1 MREISR
7 KAKHKIGIAR
17 ARLWGRF
24 YRLQFFL
31 KSWVARRWSP
41 LLVLGLLAAFS
52 ASVYLRPELKKVLD
66 ETDLIGIETFRSLFQ
81 SLGGGLVGAS
91 AIAFAIVLFAM
102 QTNVE
107 KMPHGLFKRLS
118 SDGRLLGAY
127 LLSFLLSVFV
137 MSLSLVPNSDWITV
151 AVLSAFWATVSI
163 LWLFLFA
170 YRRALLLINPV
181 SQLSILV
188 HDTTRSLDAW
198 AKMADNLTP
207 LLVSGP
213 GDIET
218 DRIKLDLPR
227 YQYFQLNSH
236 WTNEL
241 KRSISHTI
249 SYSRRYAEI
258 GDHEVS
264 LAALVSLL
272 RLNEAYIR
280 AKGNTFFNNNPFM
293 NNPMSR
299 DGVITETLEHL
310 RQNIQIG
317 IARGDEQQI
326 EQAMRTM
333 SSLVAVY
340 LSIDYSDERA
350 SRTHAHLAAGY
361 LGSAVRS
368 VAPHKMVDVLM
379 EGVRLLRDNARQIL
393 AIEGADE
400 IQTVVEDIAKLAG
413 LGIANEDYR
422 PITVTAVEALASLT
436 LDLLRSRNRD
446 IGYAAKKIRSWIS
459 LLAELALA
467 TPETSFNS
475 KHHDLL
481 EPYYSGRS
489 LESLQLGL
497 TDLVNAVIGADK
509 DDADAK
515 QVAVNICRWADQMY
529 STERDL
535 LKKAAAAKS
544 SLAYDI
550 VHWITHVTKLLLAV
564 ANSPVCDAHTADE
577 LRKHALWLVST
588 LSFVP
593 DDKEVVGYLEN
604 YSMTETVFETAIDSL
619 GSNFKEIETATQKL
633 LLGWIF
639 KCSKHET
646 GRQTLGRGLL
656 GSATLSVIFGNEE
669 ELKLEVASQLDKPDS
684 PSSEYRARA
693 ADVIREFIRSPGD
706 RHRYSKIDHAAAAS
720 DLEKLLPLLKE
731 LIGMLSPAE

>member
-1 MREISR
+1 MREILS
-7 KAKHKIGIAR
+7 KAKHNLGIVR

-31 KSWVARRWSP
+31 KSWAARRWSP
-41 LLVLGLLAAFS
+41 LLVLGLFAAFS
-52 ASVYLRPELKKVLD
+52 ASVYLQPKLRKVLD
-66 ETDLIGIETFRSLFQ
+66 ETDSIEVETFRSMFQ
-81 SLGGGLVGAS
+81 SLGGGLVGAT
-91 AIAFAIVLFAM
+91 AIAFALVMFAM

-188 HDTTRSLDAW
+188 HDTARNLTAW
-198 AKMADNLTP
+198 ANMADKLTP
-207 LLVSGP
+207 LLERRA
-213 GDIET
+213 GDKEAA
-218 DRIKLDLPR
+218 RIKHDLPR

-264 LAALVSLL
+264 SAALISLV
-272 RLNEAYIR
+272 RLNEEYIR
-280 AKGNTFFNNNPFM
+280 AKGKTFFNNNPFM

-299 DGVITETLEHL
+299 DGVVTETLEHL

-326 EQAMRTM
+326 EQTMRTV

-340 LSIDYSDERA
+340 LGIDYSDDHA

-393 AIEGADE
+393 AIEGANE
-400 IQTVVEDIAKLAG
+400 IQTIVEDIAKLAG

-422 PITVTAVEALASLT
+422 PVTVTAVEALASLT

-446 IGYAAKKIRSWIS
+446 IRYAAEKIRSWIS
-459 LLAELALA
+459 ILAELALA
-467 TPETSFNS
+467 TPETALNS

-489 LESLQLGL
+489 LESLQSDL
-497 TDLVNAVIGADK
+497 TNLVNAVIGADK

-515 QVAVNICRWADQMY
+515 QVTVNICRWADQMY
-529 STERDL
+529 STERNL
-535 LKKAAAAKS
+535 LEKAASAKS

-550 VHWITHVTKLLLAV
+550 VHWVTHVTKLLLAV
-564 ANSPVCDAHTADE
+564 ADSPVCDANTASE

-604 YSMTETVFETAIDSL
+604 YSMTEAVFETAMDSL
-619 GSNFKEIETATQKL
+619 DKNFEEIEKTTQKL

-639 KCSKHET
+639 KSAKHES
-646 GRQTLGRGLL
+646 GRQTLGHGLL
-656 GSATLSVIFGNEE
+656 GSATLAVIVGNEE
-669 ELKLEVASQLDKPDS
+669 ELKLEVVSQLNKPDS
-684 PSSEYRARA
+684 PSPEYRARA
-693 ADVIREFIRSPGD
+693 ADVIREFIRSPRDQHG
-706 RHRYSKIDHAAAAS
+706 YSRIDHAAAAT
-720 DLEKLLPLLKE
+720 DLEKLLPLLEE
-731 LIGMLSPAE
+731 LTGMLSPAE